1 MTGGRPGGKPD
12 ADIPE
17 IGKPDGKPEGGKP
30 DTLPYPKPDIIQDQ
44 INMIKESEVDDATK
58 ESFSTRGNYH
68 WVIGEQFCIISGFNA
83 AINSLLSTF
92 NAIPWKIIIV
102 MIKSVIGVKLR
113 NEKLEKELLSKLFT
127 TMQSK
132 EYLEQHQARM
142 VSWHRDISDC

>member
-68 WVIGEQFCIISGFNA
+68 
-83 AINSLLSTF
+83 
-92 NAIPWKIIIV
+92 
-102 MIKSVIGVKLR
+102 
-113 NEKLEKELLSKLFT
+113 
-127 TMQSK
+127 
-132 EYLEQHQARM
+132 
-142 VSWHRDISDC
+142 